1 MFEALNQP
9 VMSYFEVKMQEYK
22 SKKDLS
28 VEVVKTLKSFNVM
41 KIEKSTFPNMDFVH
55 SFLSFQ
61 NNTDL
66 PGGWYNSYIVA
77 PNIRE
82 TMDECNVCNSVIVKC
97 FGHFLDL
104 SRILKH
110 MLLSQNIHSVVDHSE
125 LVVRYQMPILESF
138 KENV

>member
-28 VEVVKTLKSFNVM
+28 VEVVKTLKSFNV
-41 KIEKSTFPNMDFVH
+41 KTSEEH
-55 SFLSFQ
+55 SSNFLSFQ
-61 NNTDL
+61 NNTDI

-82 TMDECNVCNSVIVKC
+82 TMDECNVCNSVEFV
-97 FGHFLDL
+97 
-104 SRILKH
+104 
-110 MLLSQNIHSVVDHSE
+110 
-125 LVVRYQMPILESF
+125 
-138 KENV
+138 